1 VIRLAGRNDYTE
13 GIILL
18 LLALGEEEPGEVK
31 WREWVAKTAEEQEAE
46 LNTEAVIR
54 AAAKAGD
61 VGAIREVI
69 GSN

>member
-31 WREWVAKTAEEQEAE
+31 WREWVAKTAEE
-46 LNTEAVIR
+46 
-54 AAAKAGD
+54 
-61 VGAIREVI
+61 
-69 GSN
+69 